1 MKLYKKELRPMVQPP
16 SLQGFNSDPY
26 PFYTEDSWIVEDFR
40 DYFQHSCEEKLED
53 PMSTIVFDE
62 RYVEVELPTPEVLD
76 VKPGNIICFKFNP
89 DKCDIDIAVDYA
101 NLLKGIVPDSV
112 GVMLMPNINVE
123 LMDKETA
130 YAFIEQ
136 MKREVNKLY
145 GTEESKGTDG
155 N

>member
-16 SLQGFNSDPY
+16 SLQGFNSKPY

-62 RYVEVELPTPEVLD
+62 RYVEVELPTPEVHD
-76 VKPGNIICFKFNP
+76 VKPGNLICFKYDPN
-89 DKCDIDIAVDYA
+89 KCDIDIIIDYA
-101 NLLKGIVPDSV
+101 NLLREKLPEDVV
-112 GVMLMPNINVE
+112 VMLAPNIDVKV
-123 LMDKETA
+123 MDKETA

-136 MKREVNKLY
+136 MKEKVEQEYMSLV
-145 GTEESKGTDG
+145 D
-155 N
+155 